1 MWPGKSVK
9 LFCLLKCLM
18 TQILSVSRC
27 GWSWSPVMISS
38 SRNVHPSSHTRVSLL
53 SNGERPCMCVTCVS
67 WEISPKLIWTWP
79 SGIRWRRKRLCAHF
93 LLWELQNYSL
103 LLNSHRLEN
112 AGSHKKKKK
121 DTPCPRAKENP
132 QQICRRGEISFRLK
146 PLIHQRCS
154 EGSNK
159 PCVHQDPEMPQ
170 RLSQNCVWV
179 SPVEVWVSSGL
190 PQGQGLWVQQTWVWH
205 KPSGRRSPFNP
216 TVEPPQSHWLL
227 WWLRW

>member
-121 DTPCPRAKENP
+121 KIPHVQEQRRIPSKSVGGVKFHLDSNPLSTRDAQRAQTNLVCTRTQRCHRDWARTVFEYLLWRYGSAVA
-132 QQICRRGEISFRLK
+132 CRRGRGSECSRPGYGIS
-146 PLIHQRCS
+146 PL
-154 EGSNK
+154 EGG
-159 PCVHQDPEMPQ
+159 HH
-170 RLSQNCVWV
+170 L
-179 SPVEVWVSSGL
+179 
-190 PQGQGLWVQQTWVWH
+190 T
-205 KPSGRRSPFNP
+205 
-216 TVEPPQSHWLL
+216 PP
-227 WWLRW
+227 